1 MSNKHVFNSPQGLVL
16 KSLRGAV
23 SLNPSLRLHAP
34 SKSVY
39 VARPSAHS
47 RVALVAGGGAGHE
60 PAHAAY
66 TGRGMLASSVSG
78 DIFASPSARQ
88 ILTAIELALLA
99 AQHAHASDQDHDQIQ
114 DQDTVNLDPKNLK
127 DMLLIINNYTGDR
140 LNFGLALTRARAL
153 YPALAIDAVVVA
165 DDVSLLKAPTPS
177 LVGPRGLAGN
187 ILVCKVLGAYA
198 ETGAPLADV
207 KKLGDAVVGSLAS
220 VGVGLEHCH
229 VPGRKVDA
237 SAGGD
242 GADKDS
248 AEEVCEVGM
257 GLHNEP
263 GVRKG
268 TFSDAEGLVG
278 EMLGMILTSGSRG
291 PAADGAEGKSDA
303 FLRVGKT
310 PADMDETVL
319 FVNNLGGMSHLEMG
333 ALLEEALLQL
343 RVIGVHPRRIYSSSY
358 MTSLNAP
365 GFSLS
370 LLNLSSVR
378 RSLGQTPTGGPDD
391 SIDLLALLDAPTQA
405 SAWSGVRSDWP
416 ETARDVERE
425 EAEAEHKLRSLR
437 PSADQAAGVGD
448 VLSVQKA
455 SYWRDTDISVGMIEA
470 GIRAACARVLEL
482 EGEMTAYDTIV
493 GDGDCGETFAAGAKA
508 VIKALDDGDIDIKTL
523 DPAGLMRK
531 LGEILEDSMGG
542 TIGALLAIF
551 FTSLSTVVPSDPSGS
566 WHDAPARAL
575 TALSAHTPARPG
587 DRTIVDALSP
597 FCAYLS
603 AEGPG
608 KPDVSGAMS
617 EAVRQAKE
625 GAENTKGMKA
635 RLGRAVYVG
644 SGEQGGQSEDSLPPD
659 PGAWGVAAVLEG
671 LWTGMKGT

>member
-23 SLNPSLRLHAP
+23 ALNPGLRLHAP

-39 VARPSAHS
+39 VARPSLHS

-60 PAHAAY
+60 PAHASY

-99 AQHAHASDQDHDQIQ
+99 GQHAHAQQDIG
-114 DQDTVNLDPKNLK
+114 NLDPKNLK
-127 DMLLIINNYTGDR
+127 EVLLIINNYTGDR

-153 YPALAIDAVVVA
+153 YPTLSIDAVVVA

-237 SAGGD
+237 SAGSD
-242 GADKDS
+242 GADKAS
-248 AEEVCEVGM
+248 ADELCEVGM

-268 TFSDAEGLVG
+268 TFSSAEGLVG
-278 EMLGMILTSGSRG
+278 EMLGMILNSGSRG
-291 PAADGAEGKSDA
+291 PAAAGAEGESDA
-303 FLRVGKT
+303 FLRIGKT
-310 PADMDETVL
+310 PADMDEVVL
-319 FVNNLGGMSHLEMG
+319 FVNNLGGMSKLEMG

-343 RVIGVHPRRIYSSSY
+343 RVINVHPRRIYASSY

-378 RSLGQTPTGGPDD
+378 RSLGQTPTGGLDE

-437 PSADQAAGVGD
+437 PSADQAAGDAATGAP
-448 VLSVQKA
+448 SGQKA
-455 SYWRDTDISVGMIEA
+455 SYWRDTDISVGMVEG
-470 GIRAACARVLEL
+470 GIRAACTRVLEL
-482 EGEMTAYDTIV
+482 EGEMTAYDTVV

-508 VIKALDDGDIDIKTL
+508 VLKALDDGDIDIKSL

-551 FTSLSTVVPSDPSGS
+551 FTSMSTVVPSDPSGS

-608 KPDVSGAMS
+608 KQDITGTMT

-625 GAENTKGMKA
+625 GAESTKGMKA

-644 SGEQGGQSEDSLPPD
+644 GGEQGGQSEDGLPPD